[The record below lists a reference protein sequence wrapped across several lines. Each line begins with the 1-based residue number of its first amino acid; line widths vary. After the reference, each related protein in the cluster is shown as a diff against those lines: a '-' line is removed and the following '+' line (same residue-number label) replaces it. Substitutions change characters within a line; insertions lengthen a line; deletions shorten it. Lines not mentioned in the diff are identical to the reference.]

1 MYKITTIP
9 GDGIG
14 KEVMKPTIEILE
26 TLNTQFEFIHK
37 PAGAECYKEYGTNL
51 PEDTIE
57 TTKKTDSTLFGA
69 VTSIPQQKSAIVTL
83 RRILDL
89 YVNQR
94 PIKSYTNPDINFT
107 IIRENSEGLYSHLE
121 VENPEKQEVSAYRKI
136 TYKGCERISEYAF
149 NYAKKTGHK
158 KVTASH
164 KADLLPLTDGIFKD
178 EFYKVATKYPQ
189 IKAEDYYIDTIAMY
203 LITRPQ
209 DFDVIVTTNLFGDIL
224 SDEAGGLLG
233 SLGLIPSAN
242 IGSDNG
248 LFEPVHGSA
257 PDIAGLNKANPIA
270 MILSASL
277 MLEFLNLTDEALK
290 LQNAVYKVI
299 DENKVKTPDMGGHSN
314 TQQMADAILH
324 KIE

>member
-189 IKAEDYYIDTIAMY
+189 IKAEDYYIDTTAMY

-242 IGSDNG
+242 IGDNNG

-257 PDIAGLNKANPIA
+257 PDIAGQGIA
-270 MILSASL
+270 DPAATILSACM
-277 MLEFLNLTDEALK
+277 MLDYLGENEQARRVENTLID
-290 LQNAVYKVI
+290 VI
-299 DENKVKTPDMGGHSN
+299 REGVNVTPDLGGEAT
-314 TQQMADAILH
+314 TQQMAEYIASKL
-324 KIE
+324 